1 VILSVDQQ
9 RAAVSLSNIW
19 NFHTWWPW
27 LSVRL
32 LHSLLYILGAYVIS
46 KIWGMVLKRI
56 SSAAEDDDPTTQNEL
71 ERRVETVT
79 SILKRIGN
87 VVLIITVCLMVLS
100 DFGVK
105 IGPLLAGLGVAGVAL
120 GFGSQY
126 LVRDIISGF
135 FIVLENQFRVGD
147 VVKIGEYAGT
157 VEKMYLRTTQ
167 LRSASGDLHV
177 IPNGRIEGVTNLTRV
192 WSRAV
197 LEVGVSYASNLDLV
211 FEALREVAAR
221 AQQDDFIAANLKEP
235 LDVAGVTKLGD
246 SAITVRLWGKVEP
259 LQQWAV
265 ERALNKLTKEVFDER
280 GIEIP
285 FPQVTLSLEKTAQEV
300 FRGKP

>member
-1 VILSVDQQ
+1 MILSVDPQH
-9 RAAVSLSNIW
+9 AAVSLSNIW
-19 NFHTWWPW
+19 NFHAWWPW

-32 LHSLLYILGAYVIS
+32 LHSLFYILGAYVIS

-71 ERRVETVT
+71 ERRVDTVT

-87 VVLIITVCLMVLS
+87 VVLIITAGLMILS

-120 GFGSQY
+120 GFGSQF

-147 VVKIGEYAGT
+147 VVKIGNYSGT

-197 LEVGVSYASNLDLV
+197 LEIGVSYSADLDEV
-211 FEALREVAAR
+211 FDALNEVAAR
-221 AQQDDFIAANLKEP
+221 AEQDDFISKNLKEP
-235 LDVAGVTKLGD
+235 LAVAGVTDLGD
-246 SAITVRLWGKVEP
+246 SAVSVRLWGKVEP
-259 LQQWAV
+259 LQQWGV
-265 ERALNKLTKEVFDER
+265 ERSLRKLTKEVFDER

-285 FPQVTLSLEKTAQEV
+285 FPQITLSLDKNALDAI
-300 FRGKP
+300 KKYS

>member
-1 VILSVDQQ
+1 MSVK
-9 RAAVSLSNIW
+9 
-19 NFHTWWPW
+19 
-27 LSVRL
+27 L
-32 LHSLLYILGAYVIS
+32 LHTLLIAIGAYILS
-46 KIWGMVLKRI
+46 KIWGLVLKRI
-56 SSAAEDDDPTTQNEL
+56 SRAAEDDDPSTQNEL

-87 VVLIITVCLMVLS
+87 AALVITAGLMILS

-147 VVKIGEYAGT
+147 VVKIGEYSGT

-197 LEVGVSYASNLDLV
+197 LEVGVSYSADIDEV
-211 FEALREVAAR
+211 FDALNEVAAR
-221 AQQDDFIAANLKEP
+221 AQNDEFISGNLKEP
-235 LDVAGVTKLGD
+235 LSVAGVTDLGD
-246 SAITVRLWGKVEP
+246 SAVKVRLWGKVEP

-265 ERALNKLTKEVFDER
+265 ERALRKLTKEVFDER

-285 FPQVTLSLEKTAQEV
+285 FPQVTLSLDRKAQEV
-300 FRGKP
+300 MKGKS